1 MRIDRVRAFHVPLTL
16 REPLRTAAGTHRSR
30 TALLVEVTA
39 DDGVVGWGENV
50 APEAGFY
57 TGETAVSS
65 MAAMRDLLLPRL
77 ATADDVFPADMFDGW
92 WGVQGWKMAKHA
104 LESAMWDVQCRRAS
118 VPLAAVLGG
127 EVRPVKVGVVVGL
140 HDDTGDTVAECAQ
153 RAAEGYAR
161 IKVKIEPGR
170 DIEVV
175 RAVRSSLDATVDLHV
190 DGNGAYT
197 RADLEHLVAVCD
209 LGVALIEQ
217 PFARNDLAAHAAL
230 AGETNA
236 SVCLDESVESLADLL
251 EAIDM
256 GACDSLN
263 MKPSRVG
270 GFREA
275 MSLLEACL
283 QRGVPAWVGGMLE
296 SGIGRAGALALAT
309 HPACTLTPDL
319 SASSRYFTADVTEPF
334 VLRDGCLDVPAGP
347 GLGVEPLAEVL
358 SADDTRI
365 ETLFDRGDVAR

>member
-1 MRIDRVRAFHVPLTL
+1 MRIDRIRAFQVPLSL
-16 REPLRTAAGTHRSR
+16 REPLRTAAGTHASR

-39 DDGVVGWGENV
+39 DDGVRGWGENV

-57 TGETAVSS
+57 TGETAASS
-65 MAAMRDLLLPRL
+65 MAAMRDLLVPRL
-77 ATADDVFPADMFDGW
+77 AASRDVFPADMFDGW
-92 WGVQGWKMAKHA
+92 WGVSGWKMAKHA

-118 VPLAAVLGG
+118 VPLATVLGG
-127 EVRPVKVGVVVGL
+127 EVRPVKVGVVVGV
-140 HDDTGDTVAECAQ
+140 HDATSDTVAECVL
-153 RAAEGYAR
+153 RAAEGYTR
-161 IKVKIEPGR
+161 VKVKIEPGR
-170 DIEVV
+170 DAEVV
-175 RAVRSSLDATVDLHV
+175 RAVRDSLDHSVDLHV
-190 DGNGAYT
+190 DGNGAYA
-197 RADLEHLVAVCD
+197 RADLDHLIGICD

-217 PFARNDLAAHAAL
+217 PFARDDLATHAIL
-230 AGETNA
+230 AAETNA
-236 SVCLDESVESLADLL
+236 SVCLDESVESLTDLL
-251 EAIDM
+251 EAIDA

-275 MSLLEACL
+275 MSMLEVCL

-319 SASSRYFTADVTEPF
+319 SASSRYFAADATPPF
-334 VLRDGCLDVPAGP
+334 VLRNGCLDVPAGP
-347 GLGVEPLAEVL
+347 GLGVEPLPEVL
-358 SADDTRI
+358 AADGTRI